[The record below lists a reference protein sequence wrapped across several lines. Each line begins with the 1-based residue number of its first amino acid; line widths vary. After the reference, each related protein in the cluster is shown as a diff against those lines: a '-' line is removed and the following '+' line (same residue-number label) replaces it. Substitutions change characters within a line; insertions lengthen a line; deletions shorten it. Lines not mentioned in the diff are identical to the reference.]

1 MKKEFINFAVK
12 FSISLLLVFG
22 IHVIILFLTN
32 HPPNYKILISS
43 YLLNY
48 FLAIVIVGLIVFYI
62 RKIKTYIGFLFM
74 LGSFLKFAVFFIFF
88 YPIFKLDGNIDKLE
102 FTSFFIPYLV
112 SLLFETR
119 KLSSVLNNM

>member
-1 MKKEFINFAVK
+1 MKKKFIYFVLK

-22 IHVIILFLTN
+22 IHVLFLFLTN
-32 HPPNYKILISS
+32 HPPSYKILISS

-48 FLAIVIVGLIVFYI
+48 FLALVIVGLILFYI
-62 RKIKTYIGFLFM
+62 RKIKTYIGFIFM
-74 LGSFLKFAVFFIFF
+74 LGSFLKFAVFFIWF
-88 YPIFKLDGNIDKLE
+88 YPTFKIDGNIDKLE

-112 SLLFETR
+112 SLLFETK